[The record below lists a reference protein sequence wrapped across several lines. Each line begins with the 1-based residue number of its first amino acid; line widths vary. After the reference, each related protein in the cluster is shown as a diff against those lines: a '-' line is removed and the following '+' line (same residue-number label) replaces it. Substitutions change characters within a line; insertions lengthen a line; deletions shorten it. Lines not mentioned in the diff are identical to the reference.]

1 MPFNY
6 QEQSPVAASPAKKSL
21 QPAASQPQPVK
32 ALQHNAW
39 TGSST
44 AVKNIC
50 TASNATRNAYTQH
63 STVASRVP
71 AQVRSGKS
79 NFGAAG
85 PSVSNLN
92 TRMAQTNV
100 SNPYNSCAAPYN
112 PSQGPTASQITTPWR
127 TAKTNRSKAGFPSA
141 TRGINT
147 AVCKLSGYTKKD
159 FLKGE
164 VISLPFH
171 CANTNPHVD
180 PNTDDRW
187 RSTVEGPVYSKRR
200 MMVILF
206 IYEQDMLCLPLYTW
220 NKGGI
225 SRRPACLKKEYVGL
239 KDAKNNEYVNYGDY
253 NPVVI
258 EGNRRPMHEHS
269 TVVLSAGCKVGCN
282 EDILS
287 VGRLTERSH
296 DYLVELWQKLNLKA
310 EAEAWNRY

>member
-6 QEQSPVAASPAKKSL
+6 QEQNPVVSTIPAENAAGPAKKSL
-21 QPAASQPQPVK
+21 QPAASPPQPVK
-32 ALQHNAW
+32 TTQHNAS
-39 TGSST
+39 TGSSA

-92 TRMAQTNV
+92 IRMAQTNV

-127 TAKTNRSKAGFPSA
+127 TAKTNRSKASFPSA
-141 TRGINT
+141 RRGINT

-159 FLKGE
+159 FHKGE

-200 MMVILF
+200 MMAILF
-206 IYEQDMLCLPLYTW
+206 IYEQDHLRARYALFAPLH
-220 NKGGI
+220 
-225 SRRPACLKKEYVGL
+225 LE
-239 KDAKNNEYVNYGDY
+239 
-253 NPVVI
+253 
-258 EGNRRPMHEHS
+258 
-269 TVVLSAGCKVGCN
+269 
-282 EDILS
+282 
-287 VGRLTERSH
+287 
-296 DYLVELWQKLNLKA
+296 
-310 EAEAWNRY
+310 